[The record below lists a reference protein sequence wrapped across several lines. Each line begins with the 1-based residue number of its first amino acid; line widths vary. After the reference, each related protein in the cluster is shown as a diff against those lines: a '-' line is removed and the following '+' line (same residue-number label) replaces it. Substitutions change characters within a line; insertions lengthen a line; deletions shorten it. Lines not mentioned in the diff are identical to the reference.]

1 MPISHHLKA
10 IFIHIPKNA
19 GESIEKAMG
28 MYGGLPAETLWGRVE
43 NRFVLQHLTAT
54 ELQDSGLVTQEI
66 WRQYFKFAV
75 VRNPWSKAVSEYNWY
90 LRYGP
95 SVSFN
100 EWLDSVEHRIK
111 INQSIHMKE
120 IGHNIE
126 QYKFVFDENGELL
139 VDSLIR
145 FESIETEFKE
155 LCRER
160 GWNCHLT
167 HEQATK
173 SKSDTPFRDY
183 YDQDSAE
190 KVAHIYRMDIEKLG
204 YSIVETFS

>member
-120 IGHNIE
+120 IGHPIINDIK
-126 QYKFVFDENGELL
+126 YGGK
-139 VDSLIR
+139 
-145 FESIETEFKE
+145 
-155 LCRER
+155 
-160 GWNCHLT
+160 
-167 HEQATK
+167 
-173 SKSDTPFRDY
+173 
-183 YDQDSAE
+183 
-190 KVAHIYRMDIEKLG
+190 KVANKKPSPRLCLHAYQITIKKYLKNQKLTITCPNPDFVTNL
-204 YSIVETFS
+204 S